1 VQILGMELSMNATDS
16 SGTEPPRADNPLP
29 AQPGVLA
36 PKRIYRDPKGP
47 IGGVAGGF
55 AGYFDVDP
63 VIPRLLWVVA
73 LLSGIGFPA
82 YLLCWIVIPKAQ
94 SWPPPGYQGLP
105 AAGGGTGNDMA
116 LLSGLLIVSLAAVI
130 GAGVDGIGNFILPA
144 ALVGFGVYLLNQ
156 RAQTSAGGEPEVSS
170 AAADTNGA
178 NDASWSGAMGRI
190 DRRGLVTPTVIS
202 MLAIGAG
209 VMVALHA
216 AGLVPLSITGMASAG
231 LVVVG
236 VGLVASLWLG
246 RARGLV
252 PLGLGLVTLMLG
264 AATIGPLVDKARHV
278 PSMIEV
284 HAGTSASEAMGDT
297 VFAPESLDA
306 LMPRYD
312 LGMGKLTLDLTHLDF
327 TGEVRDIEL
336 NVGLGELLVILP
348 EGVSADVSV
357 DVGIGKVEAFG
368 ISREGIGNSLGE
380 RDEGSGDGLLD
391 IELNVGLGRAQVLR
405 ANP

>member
-1 VQILGMELSMNATDS
+1 MDLSMNAIDS
-16 SGTEPPRADNPLP
+16 SGTEPPRADNPPP

-94 SWPPPGYQGLP
+94 SWPPPGYQGRP

-130 GAGVDGIGNFILPA
+130 GAGVDGIGDFILPA

-156 RAQTSAGGEPEVSS
+156 RAQTSAGEPELPS
-170 AAADTNGA
+170 AAGASDTSSSGGA
-178 NDASWSGAMGRI
+178 SRSE
-190 DRRGLVTPTVIS
+190 RRGLVTPTVIS

-216 AGLVPLSITGMASAG
+216 AGLVPLSITGMAAGG

-236 VGLVASLWLG
+236 FGLVASLWLG

-252 PLGLGLVTLMLG
+252 PLGLGLVILMLG
-264 AATIGPLVDKARHV
+264 AATVGPLVDKARQV

-297 VFAPESLDA
+297 VFVPESLDA

-327 TGEVRDIEL
+327 TGEVRDVEL
-336 NVGLGELLVILP
+336 NVGLGELIVILP
-348 EGVSADVSV
+348 EGVSADVSA
-357 DVGIGKVEAFG
+357 DVGIGEAEAFG
-368 ISREGIGNSLGE
+368 VSREGIGNSIGE

-391 IELNVGLGRAQVLR
+391 IELNVGLGKAQVLR